1 MRKVQM
7 RSGRPLREHGDPTML
22 AVLSAHMF
30 LCARFALVK
39 MGGGIV
45 GMSGSIAGNTFAR
58 NRSGNYVR
66 ARTKPVNPNTQAQ
79 QDIRTI
85 MSVLSNHWSTVLTA
99 PQRTGWATYAAA
111 IAMKNRLGES
121 IYLTGFNHF
130 VRSNTEW
137 VNRGGVATA
146 TGPTVLLLPAKD
158 ATFAISASVATQKIS
173 VTFDNTASLAAV
185 VAGRMYVYM
194 GVPRNITRN
203 FFNGPWKYM
212 DMIGGNTPAPPTSPA
227 VQDPPMVL
235 TLGQLI
241 TCYARIREAD
251 GRLSEPMTATCI
263 VAA

>member
-1 MRKVQM
+1 MRCGK
-7 RSGRPLREHGDPTML
+7 PLRDHGDPTML
-22 AVLSAHMF
+22 AVLGMYAFMT
-30 LCARFALVK
+30 ARFALVK

-66 ARTKPVNPNTQAQ
+66 ARTKPVNTNTQAQ
-79 QDIRTI
+79 QDIRTT
-85 MSVLSNHWSTVLTA
+85 MSVLTNHWSTVLTA

-130 VRSNTEW
+130 IRSNTEW
-137 VNRGGVATA
+137 VNRGQVATVA
-146 TGPTVLLLPAKD
+146 GPTVLLLPAKD
-158 ATFAISASVATQKIS
+158 ATFAISASVASQKIS
-173 VTFDNTASLAAV
+173 VTFDNTASWAGTS
-185 VAGRMYVYM
+185 AGRLYVYM
-194 GVPRNITRN
+194 GIPRNVTRN

-212 DMIGGNTPAPPTSPA
+212 CGIIGAAPTPPTSPSP
-227 VQDPPMVL
+227 QDPPMVL

-251 GRLSEPMTATCI
+251 GRLSEPMTASCV

>member
-1 MRKVQM
+1 MI
-7 RSGRPLREHGDPTML
+7 SGRPLREHGDPTML
-22 AVLSAHMF
+22 AVLSMAMF
-30 LCARFALVK
+30 TRARFALVK
-39 MGGGIV
+39 MGGGVI

-66 ARTKPVNPNTQAQ
+66 SRTKPVNTNTQAQ
-79 QDIRTI
+79 QDIRTA
-85 MSVLSNHWSTVLTA
+85 MALLTNHWSTVLTV

-137 VNRGGVATA
+137 VNRGQSATA
-146 TGPTVLLLPAKD
+146 AGPTSLVLPAKD
-158 ATFAISASVATQKIS
+158 VTFAITASVATQKVSI
-173 VTFDNTASLAAV
+173 TFKNTEPWAGSS
-185 VAGRMYVYM
+185 AGRLYVYM
-194 GVPRNITRN
+194 GVPRQPTRN

-212 DMIGGNTPAPPTSPA
+212 CAIVGAAPTPPTSPSP
-227 VQDPPMVL
+227 QDPPMVL
-235 TLGQLI
+235 VLGQLI

-251 GRLSEPMTATCI
+251 GGLSEPFTASCL